1 MSSESLL
8 SSACDAWR
16 SGHAGRR
23 GRQRRL
29 RRDPSGAAAVEF
41 VLVAIPLFF
50 ILYGL
55 IAFGMMLALKQSV
68 TNAAAEGARA
78 VVGVVD
84 DPLTT
89 TVDERV
95 KKAQDTVA
103 NRLGWLGGKY
113 QASDLTVGWYSSGT
127 NSCSTLPVGISPPT
141 PPTICVKITYP
152 YDSRPLIPPA
162 PGLGLITPSTLG
174 SEARVQV
181 GS

>member
-1 MSSESLL
+1 VSSESRPSLQT
-8 SSACDAWR
+8 
-16 SGHAGRR
+16 R
-23 GRQRRL
+23 GRPGRW
-29 RRDPSGAAAVEF
+29 RRDQSGAAAVEF

-68 TNAAAEGARA
+68 TSAAAEGARA

-84 DPLTT
+84 DPATAG
-89 TVDERV
+89 VDERV

-103 NRLGWLGGKY
+103 NRLGWLGSKY
-113 QASDLTVGWYSSGT
+113 QPSDLTVGWYDSGT
-127 NSCSTLPVGISPPT
+127 NSCSALAVGAPVPAPA
-141 PPTICVKITYP
+141 TICVKIAYP
-152 YDSRPLIPPA
+152 YGSRPLIPTA

>member
-1 MSSESLL
+1 M
-8 SSACDAWR
+8 
-16 SGHAGRR
+16 
-23 GRQRRL
+23 
-29 RRDPSGAAAVEF
+29 EF

-50 ILYGL
+50 ILYAL

-84 DPLTT
+84 DPATPY
-89 TVDERV
+89 DDRV
-95 KKAQDTVA
+95 RRAQDTVA
-103 NRLGWLGGKY
+103 QRLSWLGSKY
-113 QASDLTVGWYSSGT
+113 QPSDLTVRWY
-127 NSCSTLPVGISPPT
+127 NPASPLGDCTATTPPAGS
-141 PPTICVKITYP
+141 PPTICVRIAYP
-152 YDSRPLIPPA
+152 YSSRPLIPTA